1 MDSSKGNFLPAT
13 QAPSAEQDDKGFSKI
28 AALLDTM
35 GSITLSQVCTVTG
48 LEATTIQN
56 WIKRGWVANPVGKKY
71 EERHIARILI
81 INALKECFRL
91 EQIASLMNYV
101 NNNAKGTSGEA
112 YIKESEL
119 YSFLRRSLQMLGQ
132 VDDLS
137 RSGVE
142 SIVDKVIALYESPN
156 IDAHMRI
163 RKALTVMIYA
173 CVCTDVKRGTEAMM
187 KQIIDEYE
195 SIDHT
200 ADEPEE
206 APLVKEKTKK
216 ATKEVVTADAAP
228 VATPI
233 EPPLQ
238 QAPDLPSEPVPEPA
252 TEEVEPPVVEARKTI
267 AQALREWEQYNTI
280 EDNADSETINEI
292 VEKSSKTWLSRIG
305 FGSKDVENS

>member
-1 MDSSKGNFLPAT
+1 MDSSKGSFVSGTKSDAD
-13 QAPSAEQDDKGFSKI
+13 QDDKGFSRI

-48 LEATTIQN
+48 IEATTIQN

-81 INALKECFRL
+81 INALKECFKL

-101 NNNAKGTSGEA
+101 NNKTKDSNEES

-142 SIVDKVIALYESPN
+142 AIVDKVIALYESPN

-173 CVCTDVKRGTEAMM
+173 CVCTDVKRGTEEMM
-187 KQIIDEYE
+187 RQILSEYE
-195 SIDHT
+195 DASDPTEELKEASISQT
-200 ADEPEE
+200 KEKVAETIVEPSVSAPSVELS
-206 APLVKEKTKK
+206 APLPE
-216 ATKEVVTADAAP
+216 ATQDE
-228 VATPI
+228 I
-233 EPPLQ
+233 
-238 QAPDLPSEPVPEPA
+238 
-252 TEEVEPPVVEARKTI
+252 EPPVVEARKTI
-267 AQALREWEQYNTI
+267 AQALREWEQYSVA
-280 EDNADSETINEI
+280 EDIADSETINEI

-305 FGSKDVENS
+305 FSNKDLENSENP